1 MYELLWYH
9 WFYCI
14 FKPFPDF
21 HSRVIFHYRSLN
33 HARRSLMP
41 SGRHQSHVLWLS
53 FVIQHSLMSRLGCG
67 TMEKNSLMISDSW
80 VRHILQEQLIT
91 NGVGRISLG
100 FRKARI
106 AINSTLVQVTFV
118 IAKSSRVMKL
128 ILAVWSYLGANS
140 VLFLKENCDHLQTD
154 KWRTDQPW
162 KNSNTW
168 ATHTHTST
176 CCSVDGMDTVGTSAL
191 QKRYRLIMLT
201 SEQICSVTFKQK
213 SLPIKTER
221 VTDTI
226 ISSELNGT
234 EKFRNPCRLKW
245 NSSRRRRKEKKH
257 SKDRIGYAFD

>member
-168 ATHTHTST
+168 ATHTHTH
-176 CCSVDGMDTVGTSAL
+176 VDML
-191 QKRYRLIMLT
+191 QCWRHGHSWYKCAT
-201 SEQICSVTFKQK
+201 
-213 SLPIKTER
+213 KTIPSDNANIR
-221 VTDTI
+221 TDMQCDLQTKI
-226 ISSELNGT
+226 ITNKNWESN
-234 EKFRNPCRLKW
+234 W
-245 NSSRRRRKEKKH
+245 YDH
-257 SKDRIGYAFD
+257 